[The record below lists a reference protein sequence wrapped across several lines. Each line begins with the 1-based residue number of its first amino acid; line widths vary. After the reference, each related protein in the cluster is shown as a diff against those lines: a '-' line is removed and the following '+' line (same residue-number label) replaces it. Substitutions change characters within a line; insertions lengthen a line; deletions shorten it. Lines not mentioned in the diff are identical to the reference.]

1 MAQRVQRLFNNLR
14 SDRPLWRQNAL
25 IYRDPTLHQP
35 RPVDAPRQDRSGGG
49 FLRSEKQV
57 LLRLPD
63 TDAVVFSIHTYV
75 VAMADLTPEQRAGL
89 AGVAHTG

>member
-1 MAQRVQRLFNNLR
+1 MRRIR
-14 SDRPLWRQNAL
+14 R
-25 IYRDPTLHQP
+25 
-35 RPVDAPRQDRSGGG
+35 GGG

-63 TDAVVFSIHTYV
+63 TDAVVFSTHTYV

-89 AGVAHTG
+89 AAVAHTG